1 MADNKLEQDKPGNL
15 ELGLFINNQY
25 ITVRKIGV
33 GGFGIVWQ
41 AYDFSLRNFIAIKEL
56 LPEYTEGK
64 FVEMFYK
71 EALIAKNIIHDN
83 IVRVQHFWQGSNGSY
98 YVVLDYVRGIDLE
111 NLIKKTN
118 EFVRIA
124 ILDSNV
130 DISSLD
136 AKNIITTKI

>member
-64 FVEMFYK
+64 FV
-71 EALIAKNIIHDN
+71 D
-83 IVRVQHFWQGSNGSY
+83 
-98 YVVLDYVRGIDLE
+98 VL
-111 NLIKKTN
+111 
-118 EFVRIA
+118 
-124 ILDSNV
+124 
-130 DISSLD
+130 
-136 AKNIITTKI
+136 